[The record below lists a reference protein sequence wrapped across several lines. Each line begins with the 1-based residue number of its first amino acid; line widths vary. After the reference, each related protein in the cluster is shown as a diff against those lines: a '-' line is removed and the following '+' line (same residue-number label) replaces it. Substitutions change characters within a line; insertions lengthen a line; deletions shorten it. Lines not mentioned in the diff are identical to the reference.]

1 VLQEASWEPVY
12 GSFPTPQWDTRE
24 EQSLLMPYLHL
35 VKRVVS
41 HLRSQIGTV
50 VAREDLEQIGLL
62 GLLEAL
68 RRYGRPDAQFEFF
81 AFKRIRGAILDELR
95 RQDWRPRQIRQQAN
109 EFNHV
114 VRELLNRLGRMP
126 SESELAQ
133 AMGLEMAEIR
143 ELVYASQAEAMQSF
157 EELLEQSGREWGHD
171 HDFSELEL
179 KMSLS
184 KVLATLD
191 KREQLLLSLYYQHEL
206 NMKEIALVLGLTE
219 SRVCQLHKQCIAA
232 LNARLADYL

>member
-1 VLQEASWEPVY
+1 MLQETSWEPAY
-12 GSFPTPQWDTRE
+12 GSFPTRQWDARE

-114 VRELLNRLGRMP
+114 VRELLNLLGRMP

-157 EELLEQSGREWGHD
+157 EELLELSGREWGHD

-232 LNARLADYL
+232 LNTRLADYL